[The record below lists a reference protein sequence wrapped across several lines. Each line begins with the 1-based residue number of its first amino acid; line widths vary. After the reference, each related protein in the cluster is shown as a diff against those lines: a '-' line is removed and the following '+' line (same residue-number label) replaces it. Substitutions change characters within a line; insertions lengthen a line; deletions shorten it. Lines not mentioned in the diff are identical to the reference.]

1 MTFLDC
7 WRCLGIKACNLL
19 ANHLLIV
26 TQNVKN
32 NFKKGRALISIK
44 SDREIEL
51 MRKTC
56 QLASSTLEF
65 IEPYV
70 KPGVSTEKLNK
81 LCHEYILDHGAYPSP
96 LNYHGF
102 PKSICTSLNEVICHG
117 IPDEKVVLKDG
128 DILNIDVTTYLNKFH
143 GDTNKTFFVGEVD
156 PKVKTLVEVTYLSM
170 REAIKTV
177 RSGSRLGDI
186 GAAIQDV
193 VEPQGYSIV
202 EDYCGHGI
210 GREFHEEPQVVHFG
224 QRGTGIELKEGMTF
238 TIEPMINMG
247 TKSCKVLKDKWTV
260 ITKDKKWSAQFEH
273 TILVTKDGSEILT
286 LRKDE
291 TP

>member
-1 MTFLDC
+1 M
-7 WRCLGIKACNLL
+7 
-19 ANHLLIV
+19 V
-26 TQNVKN
+26 
-32 NFKKGRALISIK
+32 ISIK
-44 SDREIEL
+44 SSREIEL

-56 QLASSTLEF
+56 KLASSTLEF
-65 IEPYV
+65 IEPHI
-70 KPGVSTEKLNK
+70 KEGVSTEYLNK
-81 LCHEYILDHGAYPSP
+81 LCHDYILDHGAYPSP

-102 PKSICTSLNEVICHG
+102 PKSVCTSPNEVICHG
-117 IPDEKVVLKDG
+117 IPSEKVILKNG

-156 PKVKTLVEVTYLSM
+156 PKVKKLVDVTYKAM

-177 RSGSRLGDI
+177 RPGSRLGDI
-186 GAAIQDV
+186 GAAIEEV
-193 VEPQGYSIV
+193 VGPHGYSIV

-210 GREFHEEPQVVHFG
+210 GREFHEEPQVVHIG
-224 QRGTGIELKEGMTF
+224 EKGTGIELKEGMTF

-247 TKSCKVLKDKWTV
+247 SKYCKVLKDGWTV
-260 ITKDKKWSAQFEH
+260 ITRDKKWSAQFEH

-286 LRKDE
+286 LRQEE